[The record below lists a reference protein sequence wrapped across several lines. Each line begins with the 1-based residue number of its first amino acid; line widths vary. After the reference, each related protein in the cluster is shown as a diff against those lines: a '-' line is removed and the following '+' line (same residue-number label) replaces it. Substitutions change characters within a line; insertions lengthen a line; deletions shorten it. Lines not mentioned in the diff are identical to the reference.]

1 VLNTPTLRPGLH
13 FDDIGRRDPV
23 RSRGLSGSTDEE
35 AVVSRHQG
43 SPGSETI
50 GSTERT
56 GAEGAV
62 PRLGRKAA
70 KTSTHDE
77 VREVL
82 LRLYRDLFDHDGYG
96 DLRIEMKIKSAG
108 QKEIILHCGRQYRF
122 LVDFQ
127 NRRARNAGE
136 MSSGPSPDT
145 LREG

>member
-1 VLNTPTLRPGLH
+1 
-13 FDDIGRRDPV
+13 
-23 RSRGLSGSTDEE
+23 
-35 AVVSRHQG
+35 
-43 SPGSETI
+43 
-50 GSTERT
+50 
-56 GAEGAV
+56 
-62 PRLGRKAA
+62 
-70 KTSTHDE
+70 
-77 VREVL
+77 VL

-136 MSSGPSPDT
+136 ISSEPSPDT

>member
-1 VLNTPTLRPGLH
+1 MNRDRSSLDRDAIGAAELPGAKG
-13 FDDIGRRDPV
+13 GRQ
-23 RSRGLSGSTDEE
+23 S
-35 AVVSRHQG
+35 
-43 SPGSETI
+43 
-50 GSTERT
+50 
-56 GAEGAV
+56 
-62 PRLGRKAA
+62 LGRKTV
-70 KTSTHDE
+70 KTSTNDE

-136 MSSGPSPDT
+136 MSSKPSADKLPQK
-145 LREG
+145 